1 MAHTGPVELREIS
14 YVEQFATQKAHPED
28 RVIIDALKE
37 SIRVEG
43 ILEPLLLECQGPR
56 IERMGVEAY
65 LIDGNHRLWAAKE
78 LGHKH
83 VPVRRV

>member
-1 MAHTGPVELREIS
+1 MAHTGPAELLEIS
-14 YVEQFATQKAHPED
+14 YVEQFATQKMETRD
-28 RVIIDALKE
+28 REIIDALKE

-43 ILEPLLLECQGPR
+43 ILKPLLLECQGPR
-56 IERMGVEAY
+56 IERKGVEAY
-65 LIDGNHRLWAAKE
+65 LIDGNHRLIAARE